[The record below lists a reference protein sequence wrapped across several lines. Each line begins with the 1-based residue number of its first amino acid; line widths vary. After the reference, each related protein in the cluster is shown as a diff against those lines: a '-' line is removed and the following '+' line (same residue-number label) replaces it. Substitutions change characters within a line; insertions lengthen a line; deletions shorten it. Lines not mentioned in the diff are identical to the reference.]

1 MELSVRFVTPPYET
15 IDAIPD
21 CNKSKRKSSASDR
34 SRSALDDTRSA
45 LDATI
50 GPIGRA
56 ATSVDDVTGGH
67 DP

>member
-1 MELSVRFVTPPYET
+1 MELSVRFVTTPYET

-21 CNKSKRKSSASDR
+21 CNKSKRKSSASDG
-34 SRSALDDTRSA
+34 SRSAMDATRNA

-50 GPIGRA
+50 GPIGGA
-56 ATSVDDVTGGH
+56 AISVEDDTGGR